1 MPALKVNTPQVQAL
15 IVLLYWDSMQ
25 KKNLINA
32 NISVNEQSEWFHW
45 AHRRWPFYTYLRHE
59 HVLDHGHF
67 TDVVSA
73 LAIWITVSPVIS
85 KKTSDRWN
93 RENKELGFIS

>member
-32 NISVNEQSEWFHW
+32 NISVNEQSEWF
-45 AHRRWPFYTYLRHE
+45 RIFFQYKIKCDILT
-59 HVLDHGHF
+59 
-67 TDVVSA
+67 
-73 LAIWITVSPVIS
+73 
-85 KKTSDRWN
+85 
-93 RENKELGFIS
+93 NKS